1 METQFEQPIR
11 MFLDGK
17 DNMSEDSLRKKP
29 TADSSINVVTSQSF
43 PNVFASVSLHIIS
56 YTKDKFSIS
65 LFRMLLMS

>member
-17 DNMSEDSLRKKP
+17 DDNMTDNSIRKKP

-43 PNVFASVSLHIIS
+43 PKVFASVSLSIIIC
-56 YTKDKFSIS
+56 FEI
-65 LFRMLLMS
+65 